1 MIPPLQNGEFVAH
14 MESVLDLYKMPYDP
28 LYPVVCMD
36 ESPKQLIAEAKIPLP
51 AKPGHLARYDYEY
64 RRQGVCN
71 IFIATEPLM
80 GKRLVQVTANRRKQD
95 WAKFLEEVA
104 ARYRHAEKITL
115 VMDNLNT
122 HKPGSL
128 YETFKPEKARKLY
141 ERFDFVYT
149 PKHGSWLNMAEIEL
163 RVLSNQCLN
172 RRIATVTEV
181 RREVSAWEQ
190 ERNNKEAI
198 INWRFTTKDARIK
211 LKRLYPS
218 V

>member
-1 MIPPLQNGEFVAH
+1 
-14 MESVLDLYKMPYDP
+14 METVLDIYKLPYDP
-28 LYPVVCMD
+28 LYPLVCMG
-36 ESPKQLIAEAKIPLP
+36 ESPKHLIGETKLPIP
-51 AKPGHLARYDYEY
+51 AQPGRLARYDYEY
-64 RRQGVCN
+64 SRKGVCK

-80 GKRLVQVTANRRKQD
+80 GKRIVRVTSNRKKQD
-95 WAKFLEEVA
+95 WAKFLEEI
-104 ARYRHAEKITL
+104 ARKYRHAERITL

-128 YETFKPEKARKLY
+128 YETFQPKKAKALLD
-141 ERFDFVYT
+141 RFEFIHT

-172 RRIATVTEV
+172 RRIDTMTEV
-181 RREVSAWEQ
+181 RRQVGAWEK
-190 ERNNKEAI
+190 ERNNKEAV
-198 INWRFTTKDARIK
+198 INWRFTTENARIK